1 MPRNIFQIMLACL
14 LLVGLPS
21 LTGCGDSGAGDAIVQ
36 GTVTVDGQLAESG
49 SVVFH
54 SQGDSPAAYGTIRE
68 DGTYV
73 LRVGRGN
80 VDNVN
85 ASKIM
90 SGDYVATV
98 QIRGPSIPDAE
109 FEGAP
114 PRPGPLLIAE
124 KFTSKATSGLAH
136 TIKAGRNVVNLEL
149 ESPSEEELQAR
160 AEAAA
165 AKEAEEAARKAAE
178 ENTDSTPAEEAT
190 ETEAETTDTEEEV
203 SEGAPADAGDEQNT
217 EEESNS

>member
-1 MPRNIFQIMLACL
+1 MPRKNFQIVLACL
-14 LLVGLPS
+14 LLAGLPS

-36 GTVTVDGQLAESG
+36 GTVTVDGELAKSG

-54 SQGDSPAAYGTIRE
+54 SQGDAPAAYGTIRN
-68 DGTYV
+68 DGTYA

-98 QIRGPSIPDAE
+98 QIRGPSIPDEE
-109 FEGAP
+109 FDGAP
-114 PRPGPLLIAE
+114 PKPGPLLIAE
-124 KFTSKATSGLAH
+124 KFTAKATSGLEHA
-136 TIKAGRNVVNLEL
+136 IKAGRNVVNLEL

-165 AKEAEEAARKAAE
+165 AKAAEEAERRAAE
-178 ENTDSTPAEEAT
+178 ESADSTPAEESE
-190 ETEAETTDTEEEV
+190 ETEAPESDDEASDEE
-203 SEGAPADAGDEQNT
+203 APADTSEGQST
-217 EEESNS
+217 QEESNS